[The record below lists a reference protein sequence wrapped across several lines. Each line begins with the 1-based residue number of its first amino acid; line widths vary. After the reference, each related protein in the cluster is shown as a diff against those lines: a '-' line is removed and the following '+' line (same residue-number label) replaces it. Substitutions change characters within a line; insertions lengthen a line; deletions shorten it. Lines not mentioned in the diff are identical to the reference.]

1 MCFRHAIR
9 STEIGFAAPRRGHS
23 LRLTARLRLLIVWS
37 KEDLSPVTAH
47 APAGSCPAF
56 EWYWLTQ
63 HTATGPGWIYELIY
77 ETEGSRVMGLGIVGI
92 RDLVTT
98 PTMPLCA
105 CNAVSGT
112 DISCV
117 AHQVTMLVGSASC
130 LHVLHAVPGIHTAN
144 ADCSVRCPVLA

>member
-77 ETEGSRVMGLGIVGI
+77 ETEGSRVAFLLLSLSFN
-92 RDLVTT
+92 RLLRL
-98 PTMPLCA
+98 LCDRL
-105 CNAVSGT
+105 T
-112 DISCV
+112 R
-117 AHQVTMLVGSASC
+117 T
-130 LHVLHAVPGIHTAN
+130 
-144 ADCSVRCPVLA
+144 